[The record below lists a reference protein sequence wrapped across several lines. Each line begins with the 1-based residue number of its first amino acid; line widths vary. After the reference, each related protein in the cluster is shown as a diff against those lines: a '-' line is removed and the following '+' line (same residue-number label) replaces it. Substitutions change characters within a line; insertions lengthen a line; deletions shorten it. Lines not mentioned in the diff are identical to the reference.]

1 MNRKQFFSKKNPR
14 FEKPAFDII
23 LDVLTSAMEYRPDA
37 TFVKSLYQQYLE
49 RGSLSK
55 KQLQGLYSKASK
67 IKEIPDAR
75 LATLEALINKMPDRF
90 KSDIPETKPLYTKDE
105 VTGEMINA
113 ILQKY
118 PEHKTVL
125 LFKRKYDNNE
135 TLAAS
140 ELEELKK
147 FNKLLVK

>member
-1 MNRKQFFSKKNPR
+1 MIRKQFGNKKNDR

-23 LDVLTSAMEYRPDA
+23 LDVLTNALQYRPDA
-37 TFVKSLYQQYLE
+37 TFVKSLHQQYLE

-55 KQLQGLYSKASK
+55 KQLQGLYNKASR
-67 IKEIPDAR
+67 IREIPDAR

-105 VTGEMINA
+105 ATGEMIDA
-113 ILQKY
+113 ILKKY